1 MDDTLKINEEI
12 FDYNKGTQKT
22 FSIAEKI
29 DKENSGPKLEESI
42 AKRVKIRRPRLNTIE
57 EKEKK
62 SKLFSYY
69 FNYSSPNN
77 MLSRLSNIRSEI
89 NKNQVYSINK
99 ALTKIKTIVKNV
111 PKAGLLNVKENE
123 KIIDIVERILELN
136 SENQLRLG
144 LKILTPNQI
153 LSRIP
158 VSLAQLNAENNSEKL
173 KN

>member
-1 MDDTLKINEEI
+1 MDDTLKIIEEI

-144 LKILTPNQI
+144 LKILTPNQM
-153 LSRIP
+153 LYRIP

>member
-1 MDDTLKINEEI
+1 MDDTLKIIEEI

>member
-1 MDDTLKINEEI
+1 MDDTLKIIEEI

-29 DKENSGPKLEESI
+29 DKGNSGPKLEESI

>member
-1 MDDTLKINEEI
+1 MDDTLKIIEEI

-22 FSIAEKI
+22 FSIAEKV
-29 DKENSGPKLEESI
+29 DKGNLGPKLEESI

-99 ALTKIKTIVKNV
+99 ALTKIKTIVKMY
-111 PKAGLLNVKENE
+111 
-123 KIIDIVERILELN
+123 
-136 SENQLRLG
+136 
-144 LKILTPNQI
+144 LKMIY
-153 LSRIP
+153 
-158 VSLAQLNAENNSEKL
+158 
-173 KN
+173 

>member
-1 MDDTLKINEEI
+1 MDDTLKIIEEI

-99 ALTKIKTIVKNV
+99 ALTKIKTIVRNV

-144 LKILTPNQI
+144 LKILTPNQM
-153 LSRIP
+153 LYRIP